1 MAEPTKR
8 ERVYAE
14 QVRQL
19 YRLSRPAHIG
29 ALVNSSILAF
39 ALWGAVS
46 TTLVG
51 AWLCVMFMVTAARYL
66 LYRAYEDSRPPDHEA
81 GRWATYFVAGAGA
94 AGLLWGLAGSV
105 LYPIDMLPLQ
115 FLVIFLV
122 GGMTMSAMVI
132 LAPVRVAFFAFM
144 LPAVG
149 LTLVTVLMQ
158 GTTLHLYSLLSR
170 YLMEHVE
177 AGGR

>member
-8 ERVYAE
+8 VRVYAE

-46 TTLVG
+46 TTLMG
-51 AWLCVMFMVTAARYL
+51 AWLCAMFLVVGARYL
-66 LYRAYEDSRPPDHEA
+66 LYRAYEGIQPPDHEA

-105 LYPIDMLPLQ
+105 LYPVDMLPLQ
-115 FLVIFLV
+115 
-122 GGMTMSAMVI
+122 
-132 LAPVRVAFFAFM
+132 
-144 LPAVG
+144 
-149 LTLVTVLMQ
+149 
-158 GTTLHLYSLLSR
+158 
-170 YLMEHVE
+170 
-177 AGGR
+177 